1 MPDLSVSEF
10 AAIAVTTGKP
20 KIRKIIKVANK
31 DAYVFYKDYYLGI
44 RTAIK
49 NLFIHKRHISHL
61 DLVVKKQSPLSKK
74 IKFGRIANNF
84 RDWQSGKNIQAYTP
98 PKQFFSHQQT
108 MINCNPELHVLVNG
122 KPKLVKLHFSESE
135 KMTQERAN
143 FICHLMKEAL
153 EHDDYLF
160 SVLDLTTGNEYYLN
174 EKPEVM
180 DRRVY
185 KEIDIIEQNWQ

>member
-1 MPDLSVSEF
+1 MPDLGVSEF
-10 AAIAVTTGKP
+10 ASIAVTTGKP
-20 KIRKIIKVANK
+20 KIRKIVKLANR
-31 DAYVFYKDYYLGI
+31 DAYAFYKDYYLGI

-49 NLFIHKRHISHL
+49 HLFIKKRHISYL
-61 DLVVKKQSPLSKK
+61 DEIVKKQKPLTKK
-74 IKFGRIANNF
+74 VKFGSIVNNF
-84 RDWQSGKNIQAYTP
+84 RSWQSGKNIQAYTP
-98 PKQFFSHQQT
+98 PKHFFSYQHT
-108 MINCNPELHVLVNG
+108 MINCNPELHVMVNG

-143 FICHLMKEAL
+143 FICHIMKEAL
-153 EHDDYLF
+153 EHNDYLF

-174 EKPEVM
+174 EKPDVM